1 MLASWLEYIGAF
13 EPLSFKLLSICPH
26 PLSSSNKAPYR
37 LVRGGEEGS
46 LHGEEPEGLCVGF
59 DSLLR
64 FHSAAEVANVQ
75 QTARYLCP
83 GFKVSS
89 PVGVD
94 IGVLKELLGSA
105 FVDGLQETEGCFDF
119 AGAAEEF
126 DIQLVEM
133 APCRFIG
140 TGGPGAGVLDKCEL

>member
-1 MLASWLEYIGAF
+1 VL
-13 EPLSFKLLSICPH
+13 PLPPDPVSQKAW
-26 PLSSSNKAPYR
+26 SST
-37 LVRGGEEGS
+37 VRGGEEGS

-64 FHSAAEVANVQ
+64 FLSAAEWANVQ

-94 IGVLKELLGSA
+94 IGVLKELLGST
-105 FVDGLQETEGCFDF
+105 FVDGLQEIEGWFDF
-119 AGAAEEF
+119 AGAAEELAGRVERWNPVDAGRPF
-126 DIQLVEM
+126 KGFQLVEM
-133 APCRFIG
+133 APRRFLG
-140 TGGPGAGVLDKCEL
+140 AGGPGAGVLDKCEL